1 MSVGLYRF
9 NRNNIPGDR
18 IVYYQP
24 VCTEAFYCEYW
35 QRAVAETHSRFFQ
48 DQSKFSVKD
57 VPVVFEELRR
67 QKEWAYNNLSGRKL
81 IYMVSSIENL
91 EENLPIACEE
101 NDLDFELI

>member
-1 MSVGLYRF
+1 MSVGLYRLDP
-9 NRNNIPGDR
+9 NIQGYNF
-18 IVYYQP
+18 VYYQP
-24 VCTEAFYCEYW
+24 VCGEAFYREHW

-57 VPVVFEELRR
+57 VPVVLDELRR

-101 NDLDFELI
+101 NDLDFELF